1 MSRSYYRDG
10 DLYVVVE
17 TGMPEHNVLVG
28 TGQTITEAIES
39 LDTTPIQSAGS
50 VGEAEKSALLWAWG
64 HGWIGHPDTLEEVDD
79 PGERAP

>member
-1 MSRSYYRDG
+1 VSRSYYRDG

-39 LDTTPIQSAGS
+39 LDTIVHA
-50 VGEAEKSALLWAWG
+50 A
-64 HGWIGHPDTLEEVDD
+64 
-79 PGERAP
+79 RARPSILNPKP